1 MLILKSPGRLPGVLR
16 ARAEEHDSGAR
27 EAVLDV
33 AGAGML
39 AAVPGHH
46 VVPSRQL
53 PPLHQPVRRLRGTA
67 TAPLPRRLHHWDRQR
82 LQDEDVSVNDGR
94 CVGFNPFTAPACTT
108 YGRCVGFNPFTAPAF
123 TTYGR
128 CVDFNPFTA
137 PACTTI
143 RIPKLSSHTPS
154 IAFRHLPLNSAR
166 FSYATEGA
174 LFISAQLSSDA
185 VSALRQVRVLIIM
198 TVEAT

>member
-1 MLILKSPGRLPGVLR
+1 
-16 ARAEEHDSGAR
+16 
-27 EAVLDV
+27 
-33 AGAGML
+33 ML

-67 TAPLPRRLHHWDRQR
+67 TAPLPRGLHHWDRQR

-94 CVGFNPFTAPACTT
+94 CVGFNPFTALACTTYGRFVGFNPFTAPACTT

-174 LFISAQLSSDA
+174 LFISAQLSTDA
-185 VSALRQVRVLIIM
+185 VSALRKVRVLIRLWKQPSAQAR
-198 TVEAT
+198 T